1 MASSVPSSSRALFA
15 LTAMLW
21 IGLFV
26 AGVWFDGR
34 ASFPLW
40 QLSVPTLTHLG
51 ALLVPLPLPLDV
63 WRIATAWLLHID
75 ALHLMTNL
83 AWLSLL
89 MWLWPMR
96 CATLI
101 PLALGVL
108 ASGTA
113 TILLAPSHALLSAGG
128 SGVLLSLFATLS
140 TGHVTIR
147 TRTLS
152 IVACALILSSGLWL
166 PVDSAAHAG
175 GLGAGLVWGLL
186 QRRNRLTA

>member
-1 MASSVPSSSRALFA
+1 MPSSEPSSSRALFA

-21 IGLFV
+21 LGLFV
-26 AGVWFDGR
+26 AGVWLDGQ

-40 QLSVPTLTHLG
+40 QLSVSTLTHLG
-51 ALLVPLPLPLDV
+51 ALLVPLSFPSDG
-63 WRIATAWLLHID
+63 WRLATAWLLHID

-89 MWLWPMR
+89 TWLWPNR

-101 PLALGVL
+101 PLGLGVL
-108 ASGTA
+108 ASGAA

-128 SGVLLSLFATLS
+128 SGVLLTLFAMLS
-140 TGHVTIR
+140 TGHVTMR

-152 IVACALILSSGLWL
+152 LVACALILSSGLWL

-175 GLGAGLVWGLL
+175 GLGAGLAWGLL
-186 QRRNRLTA
+186 QRRNRLTV